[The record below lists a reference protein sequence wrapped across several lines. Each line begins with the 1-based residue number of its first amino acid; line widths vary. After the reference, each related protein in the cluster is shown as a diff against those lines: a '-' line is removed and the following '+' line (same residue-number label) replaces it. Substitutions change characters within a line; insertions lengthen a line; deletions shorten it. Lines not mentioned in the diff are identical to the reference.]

1 MHARQALYRWAI
13 YLPLVYPEFF
23 QMVWGWTIS
32 LWFSTFCVIRLCP
45 QHKSALSQPLAHS
58 DRMDVSLLSRSCD
71 WRRGPPSYL
80 GLWLYL
86 LHSLTLTRWESW
98 EGRWRSLSLFT
109 NWHWPCMLT
118 GSPGQH
124 SSPKIKGSS
133 CLSSS
138 LPRQRSRKP
147 CQENSETLFKDAK
160 VWSQLPPFLDSL

>member
-1 MHARQALYRWAI
+1 MLGKRCNAELSISPLFTRSFSRWSEDGLYLYDSPHSVLLGSALNI
-13 YLPLVYPEFF
+13 KVPFP
-23 QMVWGWTIS
+23 S
-32 LWFSTFCVIRLCP
+32 LWLTVTEWMLAFYPVPVI
-45 QHKSALSQPLAHS
+45 
-58 DRMDVSLLSRSCD
+58 DV
-71 WRRGPPSYL
+71 GAPPSYL

-147 CQENSETLFKDAK
+147 CQGNSETSHKDAK
-160 VWSQLPPFLDSL
+160 VWSQLPPSLDSL